1 MKTYEVMM
9 SYYPVGVLLVLSHL
23 CGVEGHSGTG
33 CKGQSITT
41 EPVSLMLLRLTVPVR
56 VVSHCCRNRKVA
68 LLPDPLNLGGN

>member
-1 MKTYEVMM
+1 M

-56 VVSHCCRNRKVA
+56 VVCSLIVVGTGKLLCCQTH
-68 LLPDPLNLGGN
+68 